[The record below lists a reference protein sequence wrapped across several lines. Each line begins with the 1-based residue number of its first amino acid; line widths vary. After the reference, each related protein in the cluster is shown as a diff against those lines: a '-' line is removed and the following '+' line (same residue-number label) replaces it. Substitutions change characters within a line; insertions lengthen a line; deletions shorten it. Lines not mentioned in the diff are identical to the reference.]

1 MTLTS
6 IGKDVTEDP
15 CWQKSEKERKKLSN
29 EEREEC
35 KCLGPNI
42 VKQCQFPGIEAKYDP
57 VVDSPQPEKP
67 QEPGTPPERPQKPKT
82 QSWKAQQDY
91 ERSLDKYQDELEDYQ
106 KKVDEYQEKIDQWQ
120 EEYSEWKG
128 KYESAIGEAE
138 GIIGRFHKDY
148 GSMFDVDLTRHWGI
162 EGFLIAVM
170 FSLLLGVQ
178 KRKDII

>member
-1 MTLTS
+1 METFFLT
-6 IGKDVTEDP
+6 
-15 CWQKSEKERKKLSN
+15 
-29 EEREEC
+29 
-35 KCLGPNI
+35 
-42 VKQCQFPGIEAKYDP
+42 EA
-57 VVDSPQPEKP
+57 E
-67 QEPGTPPERPQKPKT
+67 
-82 QSWKAQQDY
+82 W
-91 ERSLDKYQDELEDYQ
+91 
-106 KKVDEYQEKIDQWQ
+106 DEYQEKIDQWQ

-170 FSLLLGVQ
+170 FSLLVGVQ